1 MTYDRKQYRDLA
13 TGSGERS
20 ETVRR
25 SSNLPAQAAVQAAL
39 LMDDANWRA
48 YQQMLQGAIVA
59 MRDSRQKMLERLARP
74 LDAVSMGIA
83 QCEIAS
89 CDGAIAA
96 LESAIALPRQ
106 IVENAEKA
114 DQDLSAAVQSI
125 TGGSAHFGVN
135 AEH

>member
-1 MTYDRKQYRDLA
+1 MTYDRKQYSDITARSRER
-13 TGSGERS
+13 TESGSAH
-20 ETVRR
+20 
-25 SSNLPAQAAVQAAL
+25 NKLPAQAAVQAAL

-48 YQQMLQGAIVA
+48 YQQILQGAIVA

-106 IVENAEKA
+106 IAENAEKA
-114 DQDLSAAVQSI
+114 EQDLDAAVHSI